1 MALPAQPVPNTVVG
15 NYRILERIAS
25 GGMGVVYK
33 AFDLGLQRTVALKF
47 VSPDRTGGTNERNR
61 LLREARSASGLD
73 HENIAAIHR
82 VGETED
88 GQLFIDMGYYEGEDL
103 ATRMCR
109 RPLSMEQSVDVV
121 CQVARGLAH
130 AHAHGVIHR
139 DIKPSNIILT
149 PDGIAKI
156 VDFGLA
162 RFVSPDASTL
172 SMSLAGTLSY
182 MSPEQLNGKSL
193 DARSDVWSLGVILYE
208 LLLGRP
214 PFAGDSTAAL
224 LNSILN
230 SAPVDFD
237 RIPEQ
242 FKTILGRALQKDPA
256 ARYQSCLEFLQDI
269 EALIGKP
276 STENVHLALVE
287 RRTPWRIT
295 RWAVTIA
302 AILIA
307 LMIHPPSI
315 DIDKKQPNEA
325 TLAPNQIY
333 EQGLKLLERYD
344 KPDNLTEAIQKFE
357 RTAKADPN
365 FALAYAALGEAYVDK
380 YRQDQNPDSLMRAE
394 EYCQTAVRLN
404 DQLAEVYVTLGRVHI
419 LSGKQDLG
427 QQEILRALKMDP
439 RSVKAFLALGDAYA
453 KVSRTSD
460 AEKAYTKAT
469 ALDPANWDSYLRL
482 GGFYFGIRQYQRAA
496 DQYRRVIALAP
507 DNATAHSNL
516 SAALFNAGDMA
527 TAEKE
532 MKEAIRLAP
541 TYTAYYNFAWR
552 YYTQQRYPE
561 ATAMAELASELNPD
575 DYKVWQMLGLCYEWT
590 DQFDKARVAYRREL
604 LTLQKSGPLKAGDAI
619 AQAELGLLYSK
630 LQRREEAIRR
640 LQTALALDPDNPD
653 VLALAGETHENLSDR
668 KQALAFFESA
678 VKRGFDVKRLYNNP
692 DLRQFVKD
700 PNVISRLRQEAHER
714 VKRGT
719 HMNR

>member
-1 MALPAQPVPNTVVG
+1 MALPAQAVPNTVVG

-33 AFDLGLQRTVALKF
+33 AFDLSLQRTVALKF
-47 VSPDRTGGTNERNR
+47 VSPDRTSGAAERDR
-61 LLREARSASGLD
+61 LLREARAASVLD
-73 HENIAAIHR
+73 HENIAAIHHI
-82 VGETED
+82 GETED

-109 RPLSMEQSVDVV
+109 RPLTTGQSLDIV

-139 DIKPSNIILT
+139 DIKPANIIVT
-149 PDGIAKI
+149 SNGVAKI

-172 SMSLAGTLSY
+172 SMSFAGTLRY

-193 DARSDVWSLGVILYE
+193 DARTDVWSLGVILYE
-208 LLLGRP
+208 LLVGRH
-214 PFAGDSTAAL
+214 PFIGDSTAAL

-230 SAPVDFD
+230 LPPEDFD
-237 RIPEQ
+237 RVPEE
-242 FKTILGRALQKDPA
+242 FKPILNRALQKDTEG
-256 ARYQSCLEFLQDI
+256 RYRSCIEFLRDL
-269 EALIGKP
+269 EPFAGKP
-276 STENVHLALVE
+276 TPETLHLPL
-287 RRTPWRIT
+287 RRTSWGIL
-295 RWAVTIA
+295 RWVVAVA
-302 AILIA
+302 AILVA
-307 LMIHPPSI
+307 LMIHPPSVNI
-315 DIDKKQPNEA
+315 DRKETNDLNF
-325 TLAPNQIY
+325 APDQIY

-344 KPDNLTEAIQKFE
+344 KPDNLKEAIQKFE
-357 RTAKADPN
+357 QTAKSDPN

-380 YRQDQNPDSLMRAE
+380 YRQDLNPDFLKRAE

-404 DQLAEVYVTLGRVHI
+404 NQLAEVYVTLGRVHI

-439 RSVKAFLALGDAYA
+439 RSVKGLLALGDAYA
-453 KVSRTSD
+453 RASRISD
-460 AEKAYTKAT
+460 AEKAYTRAT
-469 ALDPANWDSYLRL
+469 ALDPENWDSYLRL
-482 GGFYFGIRQYQRAA
+482 GGFYFGIKQFQRAA

-516 SAALFNAGDMA
+516 SAALFNLGDMA
-527 TAEKE
+527 EAEKE

-561 ATAMAELASELNPD
+561 AAAMAELASELNPD

-590 DQFDKARVAYRREL
+590 NQFDKARAAYQHEL
-604 LTLQKSGPLKAGDAI
+604 LALQKSARLKSNDAV

-630 LQRREEAIRR
+630 LQRREEASRY
-640 LQTALALDPDNPD
+640 LQTALALEPDSPD
-653 VLALAGETHENLSDR
+653 VLALVGEAYENLSDR
-668 KQALAFFESA
+668 EQALSNFESA
-678 VKRGFDVKRLYNNP
+678 AKNGWDLKMMYNNP

-700 PNVISRLRQEAHER
+700 PKVQARLQQAARER
-714 VKRGT
+714 AKRRT
-719 HMNR
+719 HVDQ